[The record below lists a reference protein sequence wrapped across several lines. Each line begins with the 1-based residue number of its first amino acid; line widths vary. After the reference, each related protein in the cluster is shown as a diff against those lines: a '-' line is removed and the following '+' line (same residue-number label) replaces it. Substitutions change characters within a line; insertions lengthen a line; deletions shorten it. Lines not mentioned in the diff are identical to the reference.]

1 MTIGGFYKLRFYLQK
16 KFNCAILLRG
26 CENSKSGTRRGFSLN
41 DYNGIALWTNT
52 DGEKHLDIQ
61 VATTQQLSVKI
72 KIPSNESSL
81 IHEGC
86 VSIVLGSK
94 E

>member
-1 MTIGGFYKLRFYLQK
+1 MAFYGGVRYRIVV
-16 KFNCAILLRG
+16 CSHSILG
-26 CENSKSGTRRGFSLN
+26 EVEFSLN
-41 DYNGIALWTNT
+41 DYNGNALWTNT

-72 KIPSNESSL
+72 KVPSNESSL

-86 VSIVLGSK
+86 VSIMLGSK

>member
-1 MTIGGFYKLRFYLQK
+1 MYGCVSYRIAVCAHTILG
-16 KFNCAILLRG
+16 
-26 CENSKSGTRRGFSLN
+26 EVEFSLN
-41 DYNGIALWTNT
+41 DHDSNVLWTNS
-52 DGEKHLDIQ
+52 DGENHLDLQ

-72 KIPSNESSL
+72 KVPSNESSL

-86 VSIVLGSK
+86 VSIMLGSK